1 MADRSSS
8 LPPSEPGSDGAGSN
22 PGDAAPGL
30 GEQIGRTR
38 KALLGL
44 IGSHIALAR
53 TEFSEIADE
62 VKRVAGLVGAALFL
76 LFLTAILIFVG
87 VLLFAGEAIFGS
99 MGWGVLL
106 GSELLIAVSV
116 ILLLGI
122 LELGFGRTSGSF
134 LVALGVALVIG
145 GLLAN
150 DWAAVSRNNT
160 SLPGQPWL
168 AVASG
173 AVLLGLL
180 FALLGASFGQGA
192 ASGAAIGGIIVGGLL
207 GLLASAGPGLRVASA
222 IGVAVLLLIWPI
234 TAAVLLFRHGIDT
247 DRLKER
253 FYPSQTIETTKET
266 IEWVRAQL
274 PLGPKS

>member
-38 KALLGL
+38 KALFGL

-53 TEFSEIADE
+53 AEFSEIADE
-62 VKRVAGLVGAALFL
+62 VKRIAGLVGAALFL

-87 VLLFAGEAIFGS
+87 MLLFAGEAIFGS

-116 ILLLGI
+116 ILLLGV
-122 LELGFGRTSGSF
+122 LELGFSRTSGSF

-173 AVLLGLL
+173 AVLLGIL
-180 FALLGASFGQGA
+180 FALLGASFGRGA
-192 ASGAAIGGIIVGGLL
+192 ASGAAIGGIVVGGLL

-222 IGVAVLLLIWPI
+222 IGVAVLLLMWPI

-247 DRLKER
+247 GRLKER

>member
-1 MADRSSS
+1 LADRSSS

-38 KALLGL
+38 KALFGL

-53 TEFSEIADE
+53 AEFSEIADE

-76 LFLTAILIFVG
+76 LFLTAILISVG

-122 LELGFGRTSGSF
+122 LELGFSRTSGSF

-173 AVLLGLL
+173 AVLLGIL
-180 FALLGASFGQGA
+180 FALLWASFGRGA

-222 IGVAVLLLIWPI
+222 IGVAVLLLMWPI
-234 TAAVLLFRHGIDT
+234 TAAVLLFRHGMDM